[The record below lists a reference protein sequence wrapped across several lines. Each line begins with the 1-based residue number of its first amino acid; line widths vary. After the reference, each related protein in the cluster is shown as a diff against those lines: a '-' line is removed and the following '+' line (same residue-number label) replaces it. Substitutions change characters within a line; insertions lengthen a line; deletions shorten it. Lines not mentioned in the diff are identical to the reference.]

1 MAWGQLERENE
12 RKRECVCEGKKEVR
26 QESGT
31 ILAQKALI
39 RSREACEGVSCWG
52 DKGSWRDPG
61 KSSTERSVWDWTPAK
76 PRGPHLHYITLQW
89 KENTATVQLDDI

>member
-1 MAWGQLERENE
+1 MAWGPLERERE
-12 RKRECVCEGKKEVR
+12 RVSEGKKEVK

-61 KSSTERSVWDWTPAK
+61 KSSTERPVWDWTSAK
-76 PRGPHLHYITLQW
+76 PRGPDSHYITLQW